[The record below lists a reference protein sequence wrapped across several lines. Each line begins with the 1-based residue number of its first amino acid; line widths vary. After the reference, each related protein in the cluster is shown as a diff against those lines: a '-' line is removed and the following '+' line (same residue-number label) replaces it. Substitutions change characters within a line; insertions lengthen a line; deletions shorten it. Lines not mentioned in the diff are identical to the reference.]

1 MLRDWP
7 VAVLTFLDV
16 HNGLVT
22 AIATIFIAAFTIV
35 LAIVTRRQGLLTR
48 EAIKLAR
55 DEFNA
60 THRPKLRVRRMRP
73 HPTDCT
79 PVGVQYAM
87 VNVGETTAIIKRHE
101 LTATIYLTTLCTQPD
116 DSEAKQTPQSI
127 TLDCPQLEGGESRL
141 FYFST
146 NIDSQYGLGWGMA
159 NSNLKIRGI
168 VEYEDGVWIKRRT
181 GFLRTY
187 DVTLG
192 CFRKSGDAEEEY
204 ED

>member
-7 VAVLTFLDV
+7 VAVLSFVDV

-73 HPTDCT
+73 HATDCT
-79 PVGVQYAM
+79 PVAVQYVM

-101 LTATIYLTTLCTQPD
+101 ITLCTQPD
-116 DSEAKQTPQSI
+116 DSGAKQTPQSI
-127 TLDCPQLEGGESRL
+127 TLDCLQLKGGESRL
-141 FYFST
+141 FFK
-146 NIDSQYGLGWGMA
+146 NIDIDTQYDFGWSMA
-159 NSNLKIRGI
+159 NSILKIRGI
-168 VEYEDGVWIKRRT
+168 VEYEDGAGTTRRT

-187 DVTLG
+187 DDKLG
-192 CFRKSGDAEEEY
+192 CFRKSGDTEEEY